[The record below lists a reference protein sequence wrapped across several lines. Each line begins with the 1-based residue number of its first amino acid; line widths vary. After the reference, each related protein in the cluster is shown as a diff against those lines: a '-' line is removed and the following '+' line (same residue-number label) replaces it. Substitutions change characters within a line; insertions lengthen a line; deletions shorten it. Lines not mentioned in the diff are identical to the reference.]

1 MDSSVF
7 SALFHSLAGIGRAPD
22 GDGYL
27 RYAFSSAELECR
39 EWFTEEALDRELSV
53 ETDRCGNLWAWW
65 GDPLGAQ
72 AVATGS
78 HLDSVPHGGAYDGP
92 LGIVSAFL
100 AVDLLRERGITPDR
114 PLGIVAFAEEEGS
127 RFGLACLGSRLLT
140 GAMAPRE
147 ALARTD
153 RDGVSLADALEQAEI
168 DPSGVGP
175 DVERLSRLAAFVE
188 LHIEQGRALTA
199 PVGVASAIWPHGRWR
214 LDVRGEPNHAGTTGM
229 SDRHD
234 PMLTVAQAILTANH
248 EARTAGARAT
258 VGRILAEPNVTNAI
272 AARVAAWLDVRAPD
286 QSTLDKLVEVIG
298 GAALERAAADG
309 VGAELIAES
318 VSPVTEFDVALRDR
332 LVGVLDGV
340 PVLPTGAG
348 HDAGILSAHVPTAML
363 FVRNPTGVSHAPTE
377 YASDEDCAAG
387 VEALADVLA
396 ALACR

>member
-1 MDSSVF
+1 MDASVF
-7 SALFHSLAGIGRAPD
+7 SALWHSLEGIGRAPD

-65 GDPLGAQ
+65 GDPLGAE
-72 AVATGS
+72 AIATGS

-100 AVDLLRERGITPDR
+100 AVDLMRERNIVPDC

-140 GAMAPRE
+140 GAVAPGD
-147 ALARTD
+147 ALGLTD
-153 RDGVSLADALEQAEI
+153 RDGVRLADALEQAEI
-168 DPSGVGP
+168 DPGSVGP
-175 DVERLSRLAAFVE
+175 DVERLSRLAAYVE

-199 PVGVASAIWPHGRWR
+199 PVGVASVIWPHGRWR
-214 LDVRGEPNHAGTTGM
+214 LDVRGEANHAGTTGM

-258 VGRILAEPNVTNAI
+258 VGRILAEPNATNAI

-298 GAALERAAADG
+298 GAALERALADG
-309 VGAELIAES
+309 VQAELIAES
-318 VSPVTEFDVALRDR
+318 VSPVTEFDVSLRDR
-332 LVGVLDGV
+332 LVGILDGV

-363 FVRNPTGVSHAPTE
+363 FVRNPTGVSHSPAERATE
-377 YASDEDCAAG
+377 DDCLAG
-387 VEALADVLA
+387 VAALTDVLEG
-396 ALACR
+396 LACR

>member
-1 MDSSVF
+1 
-7 SALFHSLAGIGRAPD
+7 
-22 GDGYL
+22 
-27 RYAFSSAELECR
+27 LECR

-72 AVATGS
+72 AVAAGS